1 MSVQPNDQCQWPS
14 THMCCFQAAR
24 NDGAEDVPAH
34 VPALDVWTC
43 IIAAVLDR
51 SESRPS
57 QCTTVRCFAHQT
69 VWKIVGRSNAGSVSA
84 PQMPVMWT
92 PTSSSWSHWPS
103 PQSSPLRS
111 AWATCVDAPATVGYE
126 QRKSDRSQMW
136 CVHTDLQVSTAWPR
150 RCTGTDRQ
158 VSLGSDPS
166 ATPMPRGPANCA
178 APPRSWTTL
187 HSSRPRTPK
196 CWRHS
201 SRWAHS
207 CGWTGTKDQ
216 KETETQRSSRR
227 TNARTMRPTSTQT
240 SSFRSWDSC
249 SSRWMQSNKL
259 WNDKTHGFASCK
271 QSHRRCSR
279 RWSRRQQS
287 GNSSWRWS
295 RRTQSRPFFH
305 SVATWHNFWRQRWIR
320 GSPDWPNAA
329 TRIPW
334 RKWPWPGSHD
344 PRGTFPVPT
353 LEHPSSEPQDDVS
366 EPISLQR
373 MVKYTEQ
380 LMDILKDPSATVKFH
395 SLRPMSAD
403 AVVPWMWQ
411 ISIAGGRPSNPA
423 DNAAGLYGLGPV
435 GAIHETTCPLPEQ
448 TGPTAPITVGEGPR
462 EGSRERTGQTS
473 EQIHTEAV
481 VDNLGEDGHPGRNA
495 LLQGLANLR
504 LANDSN
510 WCYVNAAFLTT
521 LWSYLSLHT
530 FSLAQWGSNA
540 TQIAQLL
547 LQQDSDPIELSKIDF
562 LQPIFDQWQNLGN
575 QGDPVEFL
583 AHLMRGLSFAG
594 INLSWE
600 KRVQIGLL
608 TEVMDESD
616 AFTPLILQ
624 FDPAMLQD
632 DSLTLCQMIRDWSN
646 QDGMVTALTH
656 QSPLYACRL
665 TATSAQARDKL
676 QSATSQWTFIG
687 ALTCHSM
694 RVKV

>member
-1 MSVQPNDQCQWPS
+1 MSGTDLP
-14 THMCCFQAAR
+14 
-24 NDGAEDVPAH
+24 AEDGEVHRATHGHPERSQCH
-34 VPALDVWTC
+34 SEIPQLTPDVSRRSGALDV
-43 IIAAVLDR
+43 
-51 SESRPS
+51 
-57 QCTTVRCFAHQT
+57 
-69 VWKIVGRSNAGSVSA
+69 
-84 PQMPVMWT
+84 
-92 PTSSSWSHWPS
+92 
-103 PQSSPLRS
+103 
-111 AWATCVDAPATVGYE
+111 
-126 QRKSDRSQMW
+126 
-136 CVHTDLQVSTAWPR
+136 
-150 RCTGTDRQ
+150 
-158 VSLGSDPS
+158 
-166 ATPMPRGPANCA
+166 ANI
-178 APPRSWTTL
+178 
-187 HSSRPRTPK
+187 H
-196 CWRHS
+196 
-201 SRWAHS
+201 
-207 CGWTGTKDQ
+207 
-216 KETETQRSSRR
+216 
-227 TNARTMRPTSTQT
+227 
-240 SSFRSWDSC
+240 
-249 SSRWMQSNKL
+249 
-259 WNDKTHGFASCK
+259 
-271 QSHRRCSR
+271 
-279 RWSRRQQS
+279 
-287 GNSSWRWS
+287 
-295 RRTQSRPFFH
+295 
-305 SVATWHNFWRQRWIR
+305 
-320 GSPDWPNAA
+320 
-329 TRIPW
+329 
-334 RKWPWPGSHD
+334 
-344 PRGTFPVPT
+344 
-353 LEHPSSEPQDDVS
+353 
-366 EPISLQR
+366 
-373 MVKYTEQ
+373 
-380 LMDILKDPSATVKFH
+380 
-395 SLRPMSAD
+395 
-403 AVVPWMWQ
+403 
-411 ISIAGGRPSNPA
+411 AGGRPSNPA

-656 QSPLYACRL
+656 QSPLICVQIDRHIRSGTGQIAKCDIPVNFHWGIDLPFYEGEGLAIHWKTYKVIAAIAHLGHDTAGHCRTMLRVQMNSEAREPYMFLL
-665 TATSAQARDKL
+665 TEDWMKATPVWKEPTWFLRNISCFWLGEWDQLDLHQSPLPETSHAMRPTTTARPMVGANDLLSHFVEGTDDSIL
-676 QSATSQWTFIG
+676 Q
-687 ALTCHSM
+687 
-694 RVKV
+694 